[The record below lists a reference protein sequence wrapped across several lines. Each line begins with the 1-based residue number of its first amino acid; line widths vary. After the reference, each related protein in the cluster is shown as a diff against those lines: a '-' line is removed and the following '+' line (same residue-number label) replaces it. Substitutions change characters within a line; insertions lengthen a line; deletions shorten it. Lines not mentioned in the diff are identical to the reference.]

1 VDDSPIPVTVVTGF
15 LGAGKTT
22 LLNEWLARSAKEDVA
37 VVVNEFGAVGI
48 DAELLQGRA
57 REIREITGGCVCCTT
72 YGELVS
78 ALGALASRRPKRIF
92 VETSGAASPAGVVRA
107 IASQEDLEIDGIVTV
122 VDVTRVEELRA
133 LDLAMEQLGY
143 ADLIVLSRSDLASDS
158 VVVAARHEVESRNP
172 AAVVTTAREDLDAL
186 LSRRNA
192 DFLLPPSS
200 TSHGEGIESI
210 ALSFDG
216 EVDEERFGDFIE
228 GDLARFAGRIL
239 RMKGIIAVAGVPDRM
254 VLQGVADRLAV
265 TFETRAPQGDGPFR
279 AGRSTRLVVVGF
291 GLDREALIRGF
302 EGTKRL
308 G

>member
-1 VDDSPIPVTVVTGF
+1 MDEAPIPVTVVTGF

-57 REIREITGGCVCCTT
+57 REVREITGGCVCCTT

-78 ALGALASRRPKRIF
+78 ALGALAVRRPKRIF

-107 IASQEDLEIDGIVTV
+107 VASREELTLDGIVTV
-122 VDVTRVEELRA
+122 VDVTRIEELA
-133 LDLAMEQLGY
+133 GLDLAMEQLGY
-143 ADLIVLSRSDLASDS
+143 ADLIVMSRSDVASDTL
-158 VVVAARHEVESRNP
+158 VAAARLEVERRNP
-172 AAVVTTAREDLDAL
+172 AAVVTAERETLDAL
-186 LSRRNA
+186 LRRRNA

-200 TSHGEGIESI
+200 MTHGEGIESI

-216 EVDEERFGDFIE
+216 EVDEDRFGDFVE
-228 GDLARFAGRIL
+228 GDLGRFAGRLL
-239 RMKGIIAVAGVPDRM
+239 RVKGIIAVAGVPGRM
-254 VLQGVADRLAV
+254 ILQGVADRITV
-265 TFETRAPQGDGPFR
+265 TFDSASAG
-279 AGRSTRLVVVGF
+279 GRSTRLVIIGF
-291 GLDREALIRGF
+291 GLDREALTRGF
-302 EGTKRL
+302 EGTKRP

>member
-1 VDDSPIPVTVVTGF
+1 VDDAPVPVTVVTGF

-22 LLNEWLARSAKEDVA
+22 LLNKWLARFESDDVA

-78 ALGALASRRPKRIF
+78 ALSALSSRRPKRIF

-107 IASQEDLEIDGIVTV
+107 IASQGDLLLDGIVTV
-122 VDVTRVEELRA
+122 ADATRIAELCA
-133 LDLAMEQLGY
+133 LDLALEQLGY
-143 ADLIVLSRSDLASDS
+143 ADLIVLSRADVASDRLAT
-158 VVVAARHEVESRNP
+158 AARLEVERRNP
-172 AAVVTTAREDLDAL
+172 AAVVTVEREALDAL
-186 LSRRNA
+186 LARRNA
-192 DFLLPPSS
+192 DFLVPPSS

-216 EVDEERFGDFIE
+216 EVDEERFGDFVE

-239 RMKGIIAVAGVPDRM
+239 RVKGIIAVAGVPDRM

-265 TFETRAPQGDGPFR
+265 TFDGPFR
-279 AGRSTRLVVVGF
+279 AGRSTRLVVIGF
-291 GLDREALIRGF
+291 GLDRDALTRGF